1 MTRILSGLLLVALM
15 ATAPDQ
21 ARAQLGFAAGL
32 NYESVSDINTS
43 GLQGTY
49 DSAAGYHVGLFL
61 DFGAGPVGLRLGAF
75 YRDLGEFEVSLAGL
89 KSTVDVTSLDFPID
103 LRFAVIPTPMVRPYL
118 MAGPVFSIPRS
129 DDEAYDESLE
139 DVSVAGNI
147 GIGLE
152 ISVGGMTLLPEFR
165 YTVGVTPFVK
175 DRFTLGGRTFVA
187 EKNDQRSNTAMLRVG
202 IRF

>member
-1 MTRILSGLLLVALM
+1 MTRILSGLLLVALV

-21 ARAQLGFAAGL
+21 AKAQLGFAAGL
-32 NYESVSDINTS
+32 NFESVSDISTS

-49 DSAAGYHVGLFL
+49 DSATGYHAGLFL
-61 DFGAGPVGLRLGAF
+61 DFGVGPVGLRLGAF

-89 KSTVDVTSLDFPID
+89 KNTVDVTSLDFPVD
-103 LRFAVIPTPMVRPYL
+103 LRFAVIPTPFVRPYL

-129 DDEAYDESLE
+129 NDEDYDDSLE
-139 DVSVAGNI
+139 DVSIAGNV
-147 GIGLE
+147 GFGVE
-152 ISVGGMTLLPEFR
+152 ISLAGMTLLPEFR

-175 DRFTLGGRTFVA
+175 NQFTLGGRTFVA
-187 EKNDQRSNTAMLRVG
+187 EKNDQRSNTAMLRLG